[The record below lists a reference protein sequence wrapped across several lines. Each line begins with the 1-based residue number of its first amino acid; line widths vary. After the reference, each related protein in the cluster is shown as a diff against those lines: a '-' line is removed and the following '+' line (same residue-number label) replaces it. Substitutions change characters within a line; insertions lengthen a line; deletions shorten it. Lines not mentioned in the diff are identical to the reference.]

1 MRTPKEVRRWLRQQ
15 SWYKEWRTQIMNLR
29 ISRKE
34 RNRILR
40 GHAGKDS
47 INLFEWR
54 DTIQG
59 YDCWNSRRVELCIFY
74 HGG

>member
-1 MRTPKEVRRWLRQQ
+1 
-15 SWYKEWRTQIMNLR
+15 MNLR

-59 YDCWNSRRVELCIFY
+59 YDCWSSRRVELCIFY